1 MTNQTDRRKGMNN
14 DEKRAV
20 DRMNLEQA
28 LIDYYRACEKT
39 GYGFIDDMQDLL
51 FDVTGKRVSILSD
64 D

>member
-1 MTNQTDRRKGMNN
+1 MNN